1 MFRITVLSILILLA
15 SCTNKTIYSGKILN
29 QEDLTNINFK
39 NKQKLIE
46 KIGNPSFIDPIENK
60 YFYYSKK
67 TDKKSIFNKK
77 TMYDFVFVF
86 EFDETNKIVSSKV
99 YDLKNRENINL
110 VNDETDNE
118 VVKRGLLERI
128 FGGVG
133 PQQGLP
139 TTP

>member
-1 MFRITVLSILILLA
+1 
-15 SCTNKTIYSGKILN
+15 
-29 QEDLTNINFK
+29 
-39 NKQKLIE
+39 
-46 KIGNPSFIDPIENK
+46 
-60 YFYYSKK
+60 
-67 TDKKSIFNKK
+67 
-77 TMYDFVFVF
+77 MYDFVFVF

-99 YDLKNRENINL
+99 YDLKNRENINFI
-110 VNDETDNE
+110 NDETDNE

>member
-29 QEDLTNINFK
+29 QADLTNINFK

-99 YDLKNRENINL
+99 YDLKNRENINFI
-110 VNDETDNE
+110 NDETDNE
-118 VVKRGLLERI
+118 VVKRGLLERV